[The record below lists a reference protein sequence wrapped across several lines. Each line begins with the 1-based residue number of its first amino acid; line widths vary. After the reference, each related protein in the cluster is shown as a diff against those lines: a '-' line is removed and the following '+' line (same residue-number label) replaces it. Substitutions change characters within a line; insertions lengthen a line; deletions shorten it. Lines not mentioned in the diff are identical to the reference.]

1 MASNNFKSNYNRSSK
16 LDDRDNIEVNQESNE
31 NYNDVS
37 IIENN
42 VGDFSD
48 RITNMKNSIETSH
61 L

>member
-48 RITNMKNSIETSH
+48 RITNMKNSIEMSH